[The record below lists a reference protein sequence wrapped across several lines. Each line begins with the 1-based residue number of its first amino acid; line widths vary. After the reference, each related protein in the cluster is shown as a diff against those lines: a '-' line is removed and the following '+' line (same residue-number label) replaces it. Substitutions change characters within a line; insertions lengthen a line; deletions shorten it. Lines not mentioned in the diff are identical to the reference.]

1 MVKRDQQSD
10 SPRRQGYPSAPGRRK
25 INDRFTATH
34 NFLSSYQP
42 AYQTLQY
49 WSMSPTVCD
58 TKHSMQ
64 KTTCACLEIPSTG
77 SRPAGM
83 LAKNTLHQHMGVLFL
98 ESYNSN
104 VRMYRPGYY
113 TRGMSVCSGPCP
125 SGDTT
130 NAMSAG
136 RPCLTIF
143 FFFLSCL

>member
-1 MVKRDQQSD
+1 
-10 SPRRQGYPSAPGRRK
+10 
-25 INDRFTATH
+25 
-34 NFLSSYQP
+34 
-42 AYQTLQY
+42 
-49 WSMSPTVCD
+49 
-58 TKHSMQ
+58 
-64 KTTCACLEIPSTG
+64 
-77 SRPAGM
+77 M

-143 FFFLSCL
+143 FFFELLVTRSSHLIFPAKLCSTFQVCSAHFMEEIGQPGRYHQRLHLENLRSDESNHGMLAGLTEEIKNWAR